1 MHSYPHRARLVSHAQ
16 RLLQPLLLAVVVSAG
31 SVSCSGDTPL
41 AGESCD
47 HMCSGTMCNYTCEDD
62 VIYHCGSRG
71 KWRVEEDCASAG
83 LSCGTTDPDT
93 ADEGYFDY
101 VCE

>member
-1 MHSYPHRARLVSHAQ
+1 MQSSIQRVPMVLRAR
-16 RLLQPLLLAVVVSAG
+16 RLLQPLLLAMVVSAG
-31 SVSCSGDTPL
+31 SVSCSGAGPL
-41 AGESCD
+41 AGEACD
-47 HMCSGTMCNYTCEDD
+47 SMCMGTMCNYTCEDD
-62 VIYHCGSRG
+62 VIYHCGSMN
-71 KWRVEEDCASAG
+71 KWRVEENCARAG